1 AGCVNCACP
10 DLRGAGSSNRPVY
23 PTSTIEKHTAAV
35 LDAAE
40 RICDSSFK
48 SRNWFHNEPVDA
60 FDYQTA
66 DQLVAAGRTESLC
79 RYLQSID
86 AGWLG

>member
-1 AGCVNCACP
+1 MRAEP
-10 DLRGAGSSNRPVY
+10 
-23 PTSTIEKHTAAV
+23 STIEKHTAAV

-40 RICDSSFK
+40 RICGSRIK
-48 SRNWFHNEPVDA
+48 YRNWFHNEPIDV

-66 DQLVAAGRTESLC
+66 DQLVAAGRTEALC
-79 RYLQSID
+79 RYLRSLD